1 MLHLLIPVLLA
12 QIGGPAV
19 DSVYATA
26 ALRRMIERAAIVNHR
41 GPVSLSGYRARLET
55 EISVLV
61 VDTLGRERTAQI
73 EQLDGVARWSRDS
86 GYDVHIAGYRT
97 QSAGGFPASFLG
109 ILRSWTV
116 PMLYGD
122 RMPVGVEFDL
132 DSNAVVARQGA
143 KLAMLKTVSAMAVHP
158 FAADREQYYR
168 YAGGDTV
175 AVLHTAQRRVT
186 LVRVVVTPH
195 LPSET
200 SLAAFDGEVDIDA
213 ERGEIVRMRG
223 RLVMN

>member
-12 QIGGPAV
+12 QIGGAAV

-26 ALRRMIERAAIVNHR
+26 ALRSVIERAALVNR
-41 GPVSLSGYRARLET
+41 SGPLSLSGYRARLET

-61 VDTLGRERTAQI
+61 VDTLGRERTGQI
-73 EQLDGVARWSRDS
+73 EQLGGVARWSRDS
-86 GYDVHIAGYRT
+86 GYDVHITGYRT
-97 QSAGGFPASFLG
+97 QSAGGFPASVLG

-143 KLAMLKTVSAMAVHP
+143 KLAM
-158 FAADREQYYR
+158 
-168 YAGGDTV
+168 
-175 AVLHTAQRRVT
+175 
-186 LVRVVVTPH
+186 
-195 LPSET
+195 
-200 SLAAFDGEVDIDA
+200 
-213 ERGEIVRMRG
+213 
-223 RLVMN
+223 